1 MVSALLL
8 FLMKITILQQL
19 YYDCDEYCRQVTR
32 QFPLYAINHTYI
44 YSKYTNTV
52 TTKYTYNINN
62 ITQLHITAEENTALH
77 CTAYATA
84 APSLQTLQSA
94 TTAEIRGRRCCAHA
108 CILAAG
114 SPTAE
119 TAHWQWSSLHRR
131 STPAAGRTSCHSPR
145 ASPSALT

>member
-1 MVSALLL
+1 MTVTSTETSCKKVS
-8 FLMKITILQQL
+8 
-19 YYDCDEYCRQVTR
+19 R
-32 QFPLYAINHTYI
+32 QFPLYAISYTYI
-44 YSKYTNTV
+44 YSKSNNTV
-52 TTKYTYNINN
+52 TTKHTYNINN
-62 ITQLHITAEENTALH
+62 IIQLHSTARVHTALH
-77 CTAYATA
+77 CTVYATA
-84 APSLQTLQSA
+84 VSALQTLQSA
-94 TTAEIRGRRCCAHA
+94 TTTETRGRRCCAHA